1 MTDGFARR
9 LRTFCAPG
17 LEATSSASPSHQ
29 NQIGTMCGV
38 PSGRTV
44 DSQTTG
50 SSSRNRRIR
59 ALATVGLLMPGAC
72 APTSAA

>member
-1 MTDGFARR
+1 MTEGFARR

-17 LEATSSASPSHQ
+17 LEATTSAPPSHQ
-29 NQIGTMCGV
+29 NQIGTMCGA

-44 DSQTTG
+44 DSHTTG

-59 ALATVGLLMPGAC
+59 ALATVGLLMSGAC
-72 APTSAA
+72 APASPA